1 MNFNNFFNIF
11 FYKLKQKNS
20 FFLQNSL
27 FFNKIFNNFL
37 LLTLLFFSVFSF
49 AKCTQNNGNSNQN
62 NAKKTPKILCTT
74 GILADG
80 IAQIVGE
87 KAEVQALMEAGTDP
101 HLYKATPNDLVKMR
115 EADAIIYN
123 GLHLEGK
130 MAEVLEKFAKQKPI
144 LSVGDGLNKKHLRLL
159 DEKSKSYDP
168 HIWFSVPLWEEGL
181 TLALD
186 FLNKKYP
193 ENKEIFTKNFE
204 NYKKELQNLHTNA
217 KKELQKIPKNQR
229 VLITAHDAFGYFG
242 QEYEVEVRGLQGI
255 STVSEFGLK
264 DLLPIKSGE
273 IKIFDKNLT
282 DIRQKVSYV
291 PQRNLVDWDFP
302 ANVLDVVMMGRM
314 NPNNIF
320 KSPTSQDYTI
330 AQASIQ
336 KVGLQDFTKRQIS
349 QLSGG
354 QQQRV
359 FLARALAQE
368 ADVYLLDEPFV
379 AIDVATENTII
390 DLLKEMRQA
399 GKTIVV
405 VHHDLQTVTHYFDWV
420 VLLNKTLVASGETSE
435 TFQNENLQKTYSG
448 KLNFFNVE

>member
-264 DLLPIKSGE
+264 DITDLVNFVIARKISAVFVESSISPKSLEAVIAGC
-273 IKIFDKNLT
+273 KAKNHTLKLGGT
-282 DIRQKVSYV
+282 LYSDALGAKNSGADTYINMFGH
-291 PQRNLVDWDFP
+291 NL
-302 ANVLDVVMMGRM
+302 
-314 NPNNIF
+314 
-320 KSPTSQDYTI
+320 
-330 AQASIQ
+330 
-336 KVGLQDFTKRQIS
+336 
-349 QLSGG
+349 
-354 QQQRV
+354 
-359 FLARALAQE
+359 
-368 ADVYLLDEPFV
+368 
-379 AIDVATENTII
+379 
-390 DLLKEMRQA
+390 
-399 GKTIVV
+399 KTIVEGIK
-405 VHHDLQTVTHYFDWV
+405 
-420 VLLNKTLVASGETSE
+420 N
-435 TFQNENLQKTYSG
+435 
-448 KLNFFNVE
+448 